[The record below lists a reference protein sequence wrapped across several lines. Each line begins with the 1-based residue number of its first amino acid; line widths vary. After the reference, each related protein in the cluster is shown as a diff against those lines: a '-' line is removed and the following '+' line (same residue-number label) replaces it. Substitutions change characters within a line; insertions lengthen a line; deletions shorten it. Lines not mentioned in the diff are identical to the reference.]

1 MHELSER
8 RAGHLPGE
16 CDGPCLRA
24 SPGLRA
30 SQRGTPDRRTVL
42 PLRTA
47 VAWKGSV
54 LRPVPAD
61 QEPGNRSPADGG
73 VQKVACYEKSRR
85 KPLRTLNGNRPF
97 SAAHVYQTKGTIF
110 RNIRTLEAR
119 AADGARGLK
128 GEAVRR
134 PSELLETKGSR

>member
-1 MHELSER
+1 MHEVSER

-16 CDGPCLRA
+16 RATVDLRA
-24 SPGLRA
+24 GPVIRAIQRAAPGH
-30 SQRGTPDRRTVL
+30 RTLL

-47 VAWKGSV
+47 VAWKDSV

-110 RNIRTLEAR
+110 RNIRLLEAR
-119 AADGARGLK
+119 ATDGALGLK

-134 PSELLETKGSR
+134 PSELLTTKGSR